1 TLLGAAGVLVV
12 CGVSAGAL
20 ALGVAA
26 AALVAAIAIQRRA
39 FGGRTGDTLGAT
51 GKLVE
56 VATLVALAG
65 AWS

>member
-1 TLLGAAGVLVV
+1 VLVAS
-12 CGVSAGAL
+12 GWGAGAL

-26 AALVAAIAIQRRA
+26 VVLAAALAVQARV

-65 AWS
+65 AWAA